1 MEMTSLILFAIA
13 SIWFL
18 RGARRRDWDPLA
30 PDRLYG
36 TVWLLAV
43 SLTNLRLSALQMRWT
58 VFSWTYILGSIL
70 SYLSGVW
77 LAGRP
82 RMGSE
87 DGVYARVR
95 DTIEPKRYLGA
106 VTCLYLFCLTGY
118 LWRIHSVG
126 SVPALAEN
134 VEEARWRFYDI
145 ENGSFLDRVTA
156 NIAFLFSAVVIAC
169 ALFYLLRKR
178 SASRPGK
185 KAGAFALV
193 LLGSAVLFL
202 VSTTFRGAILPPLII
217 VGGLFHYLRRNF
229 NLTRLALIG
238 AITFS
243 AGLGLVIYRHLSSPG
258 YNLETAYTLAEMRI
272 PPEYALVAE
281 PYTYV
286 ALSVDNV
293 VQLFERP
300 LQPTLGILSFRPLWT
315 ILGLKDSLLRD
326 VNLPFLPA
334 YGFNT
339 ATYLF
344 PFYEDFGLVGVLIF
358 PFAFGW
364 VCGRVY
370 KAMLTSG
377 RVVYVLSYCFVV
389 FLIMFSVLDNLF
401 VFTRFW
407 VELGLL
413 AGVVYIAGV
422 RETQGKTE
430 PLMTSGFSDPRRS
443 VSDAH
448 SN

>member
-1 MEMTSLILFAIA
+1 MWTEMTSLIFFLVA

-18 RGARRRDWDPLA
+18 RGAWRRDWDPLA

-43 SLTNLRLSALQMRWT
+43 SLTNLHLSALQMQWT
-58 VFSWTYILGSIL
+58 LFSWVYILGSIL
-70 SYLSGVW
+70 SYLAGVW
-77 LAGRP
+77 LTRKSVGDQAGK
-82 RMGSE
+82 
-87 DGVYARVR
+87 GVYARVR
-95 DTIEPKRYLGA
+95 DVIEPKRYLWA
-106 VTCLYLFCLTGY
+106 VFSLYVFCLAGY
-118 LWRIHSVG
+118 LWRIRSVG

-145 ENGSFLDRVTA
+145 ENGSFLDRFTA
-156 NIAFLFSAVVIAC
+156 NIAFLFSGVVIAC

-178 SASRPGK
+178 SSATPSRKPGML
-185 KAGAFALV
+185 AIL

-202 VSTTFRGAILPPLII
+202 ISTTFRGAILPPLII
-217 VGGLFHYLRRNF
+217 VGALFHYLRRNF
-229 NLTRLALIG
+229 SLARLALIG
-238 AITFS
+238 VITFS

-286 ALSVDNV
+286 ALSMDNII
-293 VQLFERP
+293 QLFERP

-315 ILGLKDSLLRD
+315 ALGLKNMLLRD

-334 YGFNT
+334 FGFNT
-339 ATYLF
+339 ATYLY
-344 PFYEDFGLVGVLIF
+344 PFYEDFGLVGILVF

-364 VCGRVY
+364 VCGKVY
-370 KAMLTSG
+370 WAMLTSG
-377 RVVYVLSYCFVV
+377 RVVYVLAYCFVV
-389 FLIMFSVLDNLF
+389 FLIIFSVLDNLF

-413 AGVVYIAGV
+413 TGVVYVARIG
-422 RETQGKTE
+422 EKSGPPKG
-430 PLMTSGFSDPRRS
+430 LMAIESAAPNRS
-443 VSDAH
+443 IC
-448 SN
+448 